1 MSKCH
6 KKLNSG
12 LVIWF
17 TGLSGSGKTT
27 LSKELS
33 FIMKKSEKPFKI
45 LDGDEVR
52 ENLNTDLGFSK
63 KDRSENIKRI
73 SYVAKSISDCCGIA
87 IVAVISPYDEDRQ
100 RAKELIGENRFF
112 EIFVECHIDTLKE
125 RDVKGLYTKALSGE
139 IKNFTGISDPYE
151 IPENPNC
158 VINTGILSIKESLDK
173 IKNDLNLFF
182 AQKKDIMYYI

>member
-1 MSKCH
+1 MRFEYW
-6 KKLNSG
+6 
-12 LVIWF
+12 VF
-17 TGLSGSGKTT
+17 
-27 LSKELS
+27 
-33 FIMKKSEKPFKI
+33 FIFEYM
-45 LDGDEVR
+45 
-52 ENLNTDLGFSK
+52 

-73 SYVAKSISDCCGIA
+73 SYVAKSIADCCGIV

-139 IKNFTGISDPYE
+139 IKNFTGISDSYE

-173 IKNDLNLFF
+173 IKNDLNLFLG
-182 AQKKDIMYYI
+182 KKKI